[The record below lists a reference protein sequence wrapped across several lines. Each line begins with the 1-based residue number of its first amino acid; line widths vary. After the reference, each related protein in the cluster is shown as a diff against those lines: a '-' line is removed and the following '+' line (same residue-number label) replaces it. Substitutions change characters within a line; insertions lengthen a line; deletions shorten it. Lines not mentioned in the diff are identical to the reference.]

1 MRLISHLEI
10 KIQLV
15 PGKISIK
22 DWSFNFIEKLI
33 FGITA
38 MALWVKTFQSNR
50 KVPGSNFTRHLA
62 GLGDT
67 TSLRGKQWPLGWNS
81 TVARDWPWDWPWG
94 SQVIDKK
101 NSVFT
106 IHDNTSSDVK
116 SFIIRGFTKKNK
128 LYWHI
133 VRLTIWHHLFLEFWL
148 VNTWFFAHWRHQ
160 RAVTRLE
167 NVRQLNI
174 RRDKKLGFQL
184 SHRQPL
190 TPKPHVL
197 LKSIKKFNLYFY
209 KFFVWN

>member
-38 MALWVKTFQSNR
+38 MALWVNTFQSNR

-94 SQVIDKK
+94 SQAIDKK

-116 SFIIRGFTKKNK
+116 SFIIRGFTKKK
-128 LYWHI
+128 QTL
-133 VRLTIWHHLFLEFWL
+133 LTYCPSY
-148 VNTWFFAHWRHQ
+148 N
-160 RAVTRLE
+160 
-167 NVRQLNI
+167 
-174 RRDKKLGFQL
+174 
-184 SHRQPL
+184 L
-190 TPKPHVL
+190 TPPISRVL
-197 LKSIKKFNLYFY
+197 IGQHLIFCSLTSPTSCNSPRKCTPVKYKKRQKAGFPI
-209 KFFVWN
+209 VT